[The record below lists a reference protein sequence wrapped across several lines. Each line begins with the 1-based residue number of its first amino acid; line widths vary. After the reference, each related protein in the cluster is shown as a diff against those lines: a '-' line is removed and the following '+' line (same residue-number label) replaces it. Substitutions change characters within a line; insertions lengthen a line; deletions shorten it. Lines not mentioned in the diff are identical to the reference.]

1 MLDDPCLDGHAP
13 VISRTAQP
21 QRGAATPTASAGS
34 ARSPATQ
41 CWSNIATAL
50 LHHPDLGDERARL
63 LRRNTA
69 PVANPARA
77 NPEIVVTHWIGPV
90 FRAAIRGGPGEL
102 PLPNGA
108 VRDRKSAVQ
117 GTRVPVRVD
126 LGGRRLLQKKKPQP
140 H

>member
-90 FRAAIRGGPGEL
+90 FRAAIRGGTGEL
-102 PLPNGA
+102 PIQIGRA
-108 VRDRKSAVQ
+108 SCRE
-117 GTRVPVRVD
+117 RVCQTV
-126 LGGRRLLQKKKPQP
+126 
-140 H
+140 

>member
-90 FRAAIRGGPGEL
+90 FRSEEHTSEL
-102 PLPNGA
+102 QSLMRISYDVFCLKNKIKTTTYLMILNP
-108 VRDRKSAVQ
+108 
-117 GTRVPVRVD
+117 
-126 LGGRRLLQKKKPQP
+126 
-140 H
+140 